1 MLTKGQQEL
10 LNGGNAFAFELFKNI
25 TQADPGANV
34 FISPLSVASSWSMLA
49 NGASGETYNQI
60 VTALGHKDYNMDEI
74 NNYYKYLFNSLY
86 QVDPSVTMSM
96 ANSLWIQDGFP
107 VYGTYKQNL
116 SEYYDSE
123 SNIVDFSKTSTIK
136 KINKWASNKTNGL
149 IPQVVTS
156 ADSKIKMMLANAL
169 YFEGQWKF
177 PFTKEA
183 NKKDVFTCCNGV
195 KKQIDYMIAD
205 IKFSYY
211 DNDVTISALSYGN
224 GTYQMVLLLPDE
236 NTDIQTFI
244 NNLTWKKW
252 DNWMTSANYD
262 YEVKLKIPKFS
273 DTYDA
278 KGLMIPALQKMNVEL
293 PFETNADFSKMSSS
307 PLYINRII
315 SKSTIDVNEYGT
327 VASTVFVV
335 PLYRTH
341 TPSKGTIDMNLNR
354 PFVYIIKE
362 QSTNAIL
369 FMGVKNK

>member
-1 MLTKGQQEL
+1 VLTKGQQEL

-34 FISPLSVASSWSMLA
+34 FISPLSVASSWSMLV